1 MRLCAGSLP
10 PRTCPVPASGRA
22 ALARLS
28 LRHRPGRP
36 TSSPGAVG
44 RSPLTELDLHTSAI
58 ATLCTG
64 DNSSHRAGLYPQPG
78 APAGHLGTDPAAKGA
93 PALWYFKNTLQR
105 TDTNQRRVRA
115 DAPAARRAHRS
126 PHPARG
132 DESRVCWAQSG
143 RRPTPEGASQCRRS
157 SSARVHRG
165 PRLPNSAA
173 APAPSRVQRPDVPW
187 ELVSGPRLQAASGA
201 GRMSEQLAGDLGRPR
216 PASGPPRVLPRR
228 RH

>member
-78 APAGHLGTDPAAKGA
+78 APTGHLGTDPAAKGA

-105 TDTNQRRVRA
+105 ADTNQRRVRA

-126 PHPARG
+126 PRPARG
-132 DESRVCWAQSG
+132 GVRAACAG
-143 RRPTPEGASQCRRS
+143 HNREGAPHPRARLSAAGQAQPGCTEGPVSPTQLLHPHHPACNVLTSPGSPCLAHGCRRL
-157 SSARVHRG
+157 RG
-165 PRLPNSAA
+165 PGECLS
-173 APAPSRVQRPDVPW
+173 SW
-187 ELVSGPRLQAASGA
+187 HGT
-201 GRMSEQLAGDLGRPR
+201 
-216 PASGPPRVLPRR
+216 
-228 RH
+228 